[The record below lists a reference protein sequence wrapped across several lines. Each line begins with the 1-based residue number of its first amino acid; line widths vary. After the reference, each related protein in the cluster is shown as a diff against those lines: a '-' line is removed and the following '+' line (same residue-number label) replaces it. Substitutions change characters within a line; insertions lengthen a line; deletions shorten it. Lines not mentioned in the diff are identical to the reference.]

1 VTCNAAELKSLIS
14 AAKENNVYLMEA
26 LWTRFQPLSLKVK
39 KILEEGSLGLPIVV
53 HADLSGDFNINGLF
67 LIAASCLYF

>member
-1 VTCNAAELKSLIS
+1 MTCNAAELKSLIA
-14 AAKENNVYLMEA
+14 AAKENNVYFMEA

-53 HADLSGDFNINGLF
+53 HADFSRNFNINGLF
-67 LIAASCLYF
+67 LAAR